1 MNVQIL
7 PQAHYHIIKGQ
18 YPCRELNIL
27 GHLAALYLQFTE
39 GDFLDEKETIGKIS
53 KLIPRLFPPYFI
65 GENKPSDLR
74 NAVIESYALLNGVSQ
89 AECALQYIRT
99 CHKFDFYGSVFFHG
113 ILISSFEQNKVQDSR
128 GRKSL
133 PASSTDVWIAC
144 NNTSVHII
152 RKDDSIVED
161 FIPFKYLASFTTN
174 SSTDLFVM
182 AVDDYTK
189 KRQIIISTP
198 QGLTFVLSTKS
209 FLCKPVCEFEST
221 TKQKKAE
228 DDLIELE
235 QPTNNNEI
243 INNKSFKD
251 MLEIP
256 IKTNSVQPKFK
267 NSNNASI
274 EIVDL
279 VSDTELEDDDFF
291 QEIPT
296 SYIHVHIAQ
305 TIQTELLKR
314 GQKFKRYSQV

>member
-1 MNVQIL
+1 
-7 PQAHYHIIKGQ
+7 
-18 YPCRELNIL
+18 
-27 GHLAALYLQFTE
+27 
-39 GDFLDEKETIGKIS
+39 
-53 KLIPRLFPPYFI
+53 
-65 GENKPSDLR
+65 
-74 NAVIESYALLNGVSQ
+74 
-89 AECALQYIRT
+89 
-99 CHKFDFYGSVFFHG
+99 
-113 ILISSFEQNKVQDSR
+113 
-128 GRKSL
+128 
-133 PASSTDVWIAC
+133 
-144 NNTSVHII
+144 
-152 RKDDSIVED
+152 
-161 FIPFKYLASFTTN
+161 
-174 SSTDLFVM
+174 M

-198 QGLTFVLSTKS
+198 QAGWIYKVGLTFVLSTKS

-235 QPTNNNEI
+235 QPINNNEI
-243 INNKSFKD
+243 INNKSFKE

-314 GQKFKRYSQV
+314 GQKFKRYSQIKSYVPPLTPVRNSLFPRSNQSSHRRSFHSVR